1 MPFVL
6 AFKKH
11 PKPSCTD
18 GAFSNQSSVYAS
30 TLAVC
35 SSWTCQLQSHSIQI
49 EPLRPD
55 RKWNHPGLC
64 SWIMILHAA
73 KPLAIKLHHEPQH
86 KGTRIGQSVTK
97 DTVQMLRVEKPAKSL
112 IKSPS
117 MFQKLHMS
125 HHFPSLSSSF
135 PALQVHPP
143 WVRCL
148 ESNPKMLS
156 KGWSRY
162 GYMALQGDWLAIS
175 NQDAHRIRRQT
186 GNTPSMLA
194 YCARRVHNLKSWKR
208 MDNLE
213 WLVPP
218 NHHMKVPLVWLD
230 PCKS

>member
-1 MPFVL
+1 MP
-6 AFKKH
+6 
-11 PKPSCTD
+11 
-18 GAFSNQSSVYAS
+18 
-30 TLAVC
+30 
-35 SSWTCQLQSHSIQI
+35 I
-49 EPLRPD
+49 
-55 RKWNHPGLC
+55 
-64 SWIMILHAA
+64 A
-73 KPLAIKLHHEPQH
+73 KPLNPNRTPETRQKMKSSRAVFMNHDPTCCKTTCNQVTSWATAQRDSHWPICH
-86 KGTRIGQSVTK
+86 KSSK

>member
-86 KGTRIGQSVTK
+86 NGTRIGQSVTK

-112 IKSPS
+112 IKSHEISFNLPKIAS
-117 MFQKLHMS
+117 VISIHIINNWPKKGFLS
-125 HHFPSLSSSF
+125 ISFIIFPSLAS
-135 PALQVHPP
+135 PP
-143 WVRCL
+143 TVGKVLRKQ
-148 ESNPKMLS
+148 P
-156 KGWSRY
+156 
-162 GYMALQGDWLAIS
+162 
-175 NQDAHRIRRQT
+175 QDAVQRMVTIWVYGSPRRLIGHIQ
-186 GNTPSMLA
+186 P
-194 YCARRVHNLKSWKR
+194 RRS
-208 MDNLE
+208 
-213 WLVPP
+213 
-218 NHHMKVPLVWLD
+218 
-230 PCKS
+230 